1 MKQLLVIALV
11 GMVLPCAAQP
21 APKAV
26 APGEPEVQRTVIE
39 DTGVRIE
46 ELRVRGQVQRI
57 TVSPKFGGKAQYEI
71 ITGGGAT
78 EIPGG
83 INAGRG
89 VAGTAGK
96 SAWNLLVF

>member
-11 GMVLPCAAQP
+11 SMVLPCAAQP

-26 APGEPEVQRTVIE
+26 TPGEPEVQRTVIE

-57 TVSPKFGGKAQYEI
+57 TVSPKVGGRAKYEI

-78 EIPGG
+78 DIPGG
-83 INAGRG
+83 INSGRG
-89 VAGTAGK
+89 AAGTAGK
-96 SAWNLLVF
+96 SAWNLFAF